1 MLTIVYKPKFEQSMK
16 YALKKLVKHVNVFK
30 KLMYCWNVNKR
41 RKFPIENYEHL
52 KQTELWNYA
61 IIYSLV
67 LWDMT

>member
-1 MLTIVYKPKFEQSMK
+1 MYEISSEKIGKTCKVND
-16 YALKKLVKHVNVFK
+16 LKS
-30 KLMYCWNVNKR
+30 WNVNKR

-61 IIYSLV
+61 IIHRLD